1 MRGSSSDG
9 MNRGV
14 HPAMVCMEG
23 SLRTIST
30 EFFSVPRDNVALQI
44 LRAVLTCAQGGAA
57 IVARV
62 GSSGNRNLAGL
73 FFPTQGGLRWPAWAH
88 QIWSHGRRGGLHG
101 EETRLICISRCA
113 GCTRPIALSE
123 PRLKRL
129 SSLPNKPGCTREV

>member
-14 HPAMVCMEG
+14 HPAMVCTEG

-30 EFFSVPRDNVALQI
+30 EFFSVTRDNVALQI

-73 FFPTQGGLRWPAWAH
+73 FFPYTRWAVVASLGPPNLVSRETRWAA
-88 QIWSHGRRGGLHG
+88 RRGDEADLHFPLC
-101 EETRLICISRCA
+101 RLY
-113 GCTRPIALSE
+113 
-123 PRLKRL
+123 
-129 SSLPNKPGCTREV
+129 